1 MNDASVGATFN
12 ALSDPTRR
20 MLVGLI
26 AERGSVTASEAAQE
40 LPITRQAVAK
50 HLAVLH
56 DAGLAEP
63 SREGRETRYELQT
76 KALADAA
83 AWMSDVGLDW
93 DQRLER
99 LHQHATQ
106 RKAEPGPGPGLP
118 S

>member
-1 MNDASVGATFN
+1 MNDASVGATFT

-26 AERGSVTASEAAQE
+26 AERGSVTASEAAKE

-50 HLAVLH
+50 HLAVLQ

-63 SREGRETRYELQT
+63 SRAGRETRYALQPQ
-76 KALADAA
+76 ALADAA
-83 AWMSDVGLDW
+83 AWMSQVGSEW
-93 DQRLER
+93 DERLARLQRL
-99 LHQHATQ
+99 AGG
-106 RKAEPGPGPGLP
+106 APDP